1 MVTSYLVLINCD
13 YTLELRWGELAGTNK
28 QTRVFFK
35 ENLSREK
42 WGCLETLSF
51 KSLYMFLI
59 VSRRALH
66 SCGAFTEPR
75 RGVIKGNSSQPCRQ

>member
-42 WGCLETLSF
+42 WGCLETEFQIAVHVSNSF
-51 KSLYMFLI
+51 QTCTAF
-59 VSRRALH
+59 VRR
-66 SCGAFTEPR
+66 
-75 RGVIKGNSSQPCRQ
+75 IY